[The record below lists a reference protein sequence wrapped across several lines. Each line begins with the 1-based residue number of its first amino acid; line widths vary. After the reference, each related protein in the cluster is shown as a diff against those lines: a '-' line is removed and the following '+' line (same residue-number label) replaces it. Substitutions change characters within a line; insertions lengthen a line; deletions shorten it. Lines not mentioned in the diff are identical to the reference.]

1 MLADGILLRI
11 LFLTY
16 VSIYS
21 FEDAEFLITGMISRD
36 DYLDWDL
43 ILEENIFFNEKEKN
57 LLTALTLLNCE
68 RVLFAITQNQFPQF

>member
-43 ILEENIFFNEKEKN
+43 ILEENIFFNEEEKN